1 MSFTITCPI
10 CGERDIYEFHF
21 GGRDRGPPPSQEGL
35 EVEAYFRYA
44 QFRTT
49 RTEAQLEWWYH
60 SSACSAWFQTWRN
73 PVNNRE
79 EKPKE
84 LNSE

>member
-21 GGRDRGPPPSQEGL
+21 GGRDRGPPPSHEDL
-35 EVEAYFRYA
+35 EAEAHFRYA

-49 RTEAQLEWWYH
+49 STDAQLEWWYH
-60 SSACSAWFQTWRN
+60 ASACGVWFQTWRN
-73 PVNNRE
+73 PTTNRE
-79 EKPKE
+79 DKPKE
-84 LNSE
+84 LNRE

>member
-35 EVEAYFRYA
+35 KVEAYFRYA

-49 RTEAQLEWWYH
+49 GTEAQLEWWYH
-60 SSACSAWFQTWRN
+60 SSACGVWFQTWRN
-73 PVNNRE
+73 PVHNRE